1 MNDQTTMRRT
11 PKQARSQQRVN
22 QILDTA
28 ARIFSEMGYE
38 VATTNH
44 IAERAGIS
52 IGSLYQFFPNKE
64 SIFQALVERYL
75 DSLRAVLTID
85 AMDSVPFVDVLHDLV
100 VAILA
105 FDDKHIGFK
114 VIFVQS
120 HVETEV
126 HEEIVR
132 AVAGMLRQRFATLSD
147 ERRMEIAVG
156 VVGIVK
162 GLMLV
167 ADYQPINTPRM
178 MHEALTGY
186 LREALH
192 KENITLR

>member
-28 ARIFSEMGYE
+28 AQIFADVGYE
-38 VATTNH
+38 TATTNH
-44 IAERAGIS
+44 IAERAGIP

-75 DSLRAVLTID
+75 ESLRSVLTID
-85 AMDSVPFVDVLHDLV
+85 ALDSVPFAHVIDDLV
-100 VAILA
+100 ESILA

-126 HEEIVR
+126 HEEIVM
-132 AVAGMLRQRFATLSD
+132 AVAAMLRQRFTTLSD

-156 VVGIVK
+156 GVGIVK

-167 ADYQPINTPRM
+167 ADYQPINTSRM
-178 MHEALTGY
+178 MKEALVGY
-186 LREALH
+186 LREALL